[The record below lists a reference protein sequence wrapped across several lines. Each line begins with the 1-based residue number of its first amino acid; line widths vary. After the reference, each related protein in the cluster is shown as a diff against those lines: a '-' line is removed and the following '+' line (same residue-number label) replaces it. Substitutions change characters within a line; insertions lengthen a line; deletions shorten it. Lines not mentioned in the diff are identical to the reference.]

1 MAFNKD
7 NLLIV
12 DVLSGVML
20 DKTDGNIL
28 FVVNDIASPSLE
40 LGGEKVYADD
50 RLGFHIAAFDRQ
62 KTATFSGENGT
73 FSLGVLAAQT
83 GARKKVGSDSAKLI
97 VPFKEYVAV
106 GSQESITLKH
116 TPIEGSVAIARL
128 DTGREFVESLD
139 LGTQAGATTGVL
151 SGTTLTLPTGL
162 AAGDYIGVFYEYE
175 SADAV
180 TVVDTMY
187 GKSIS
192 GVFRLEVLFADKCDQ
207 ATQYY
212 GYIVFP
218 SAVMDNNATMNL
230 TTEDNHPFSIEAM
243 VDYCSADQELFHIVV
258 PGEEK

>member
-40 LGGEKVYADD
+40 IGGEKVYSDD
-50 RLGFHIAAFDRQ
+50 RNSYHVAAFDRQ

-83 GARKKVGSDSAKLI
+83 GARKQVGSESNKI
-97 VPFKEYVAV
+97 TVPFKEYVSV
-106 GSQESITLKH
+106 GSQGTITLKH
-116 TPIEGSVAIARL
+116 TPIEGSVAIAKL
-128 DTGREFVESLD
+128 DSGREFVEALEI
-139 LGTQAGATTGVL
+139 GTEAGANTGVV

-162 AAGDYIGVFYEYE
+162 SAGDYIGVFYEYE
-175 SADAV
+175 TADAV
-180 TVVDTMY
+180 TVVDTMD

-192 GVFRLEVLFADKCDQ
+192 GAFRLEVLFADKCDQ

-230 TTEDNHPFSIEAM
+230 TTEDKHPFSVEAM
-243 VDYCSADQELFHIVV
+243 VDYCSAKQELFHIVV
-258 PGEEK
+258 PGEEA